1 MTAQARGPTPTSGL
15 QPRPTR
21 RGVSIALV
29 LAVTLSSLVM
39 LAVASVIAINFT
51 IGRENTLELLRERGE
66 LAVSAAVSQVRSQ
79 LDPAVQQLNYL
90 ANVIGSL
97 DEPLEDSSR
106 VADLLNGALAATP
119 QISRIV
125 FTSAQLQLTA
135 AERNESGAKISA
147 SDQTTNL
154 LLRRNLAQAEAHH
167 EGWWA
172 ELILDPRGSGVTL
185 LNRRHPVWHGATFVG
200 ELLAFVSVRE
210 IGRAHV

>member
-90 ANVIGSL
+90 AIVIGSL

-106 VADLLNGALAATP
+106 VADLLNGDRKSTRLNSSHIP
-119 QISRIV
+119 LSRMPS
-125 FTSAQLQLTA
+125 SA
-135 AERNESGAKISA
+135 
-147 SDQTTNL
+147 
-154 LLRRNLAQAEAHH
+154 
-167 EGWWA
+167 
-172 ELILDPRGSGVTL
+172 
-185 LNRRHPVWHGATFVG
+185 
-200 ELLAFVSVRE
+200 
-210 IGRAHV
+210 